1 MWYTVRHMAKKR
13 YLTGDR
19 PTGPLHLGH
28 YFGSLKNRMQ
38 FQEEGK
44 EGFIII
50 ADFQVVT
57 DRLETDAIE
66 QNIIELTKDYLAAGI
81 DPQKTTIFVQSHIH
95 EISVLTMLFSMI
107 VTVPQL
113 ERNPTIKEEAKAMGQ
128 NDKMSLGMLSYPVSQ
143 AADILLFQPG
153 IIPVGVDQAPH
164 IELTRDIA
172 ARFNRLYG
180 ETFVIP
186 EMVLSPQSRLL
197 GLDGTQKMSKSRGN
211 AIFLKDSEEEIFE
224 KVKKATT
231 DSEAKIYFDEEK
243 RPAVSN
249 LLLLFSLT
257 SGRTVESI
265 VEEFGNSGN
274 KVFKEALSESINNFL
289 SPMRARREQLD
300 EEYVKNVIREGTKR
314 AQAVAHETLTQVREH
329 MRFAYPSIF
338 N

>member
-1 MWYTVRHMAKKR
+1 MAQKR

-28 YFGSLKNRMQ
+28 YFGSLKNRVQ

-113 ERNPTIKEEAKAMGQ
+113 ERNPTIKEEVKAMGQ
-128 NDKMSLGMLSYPVSQ
+128 SDKMSLGMLSYPVSQ
-143 AADILLFQPG
+143 AADILLFNPDF
-153 IIPVGVDQAPH
+153 IPVGVDQAPH

-180 ETFVIP
+180 DAFTVP
-186 EMVLSPQSRLL
+186 EMVLSEQSRVL
-197 GLDGTQKMSKSRGN
+197 GLDGIQKMSKSRGN
-211 AIFLKDSEEEIFE
+211 AIFLKDTKEVIFE
-224 KVKKATT
+224 KVKKAVT
-231 DSEAKIYFDEEK
+231 DSEREIYFDEEK

-257 SGRTVESI
+257 SGRSI
-265 VEEFGNSGN
+265 EDIVTEFKDAGN
-274 KVFKEALSESINNFL
+274 KVFKEALAESIDSFL
-289 SPMRARREQLD
+289 TPMRNRREQLD
-300 EEYVKNVIREGTKR
+300 EEYVKKVIKEGTKR
-314 AQAVAHETLTQVREH
+314 AQAVAHETLSRVREH
-329 MRFAYPSIF
+329 MKFAYPSIF
-338 N
+338 H

>member
-1 MWYTVRHMAKKR
+1 MAQKR

-28 YFGSLKNRMQ
+28 YFGSLKNRVQ

-57 DRLETDAIE
+57 DRLETESIE

-81 DPQKTTIFVQSHIH
+81 DPTKTTIFVQSHIH

-113 ERNPTIKEEAKAMGQ
+113 ERNPTIKEEVKAMGQ
-128 NDKMSLGMLSYPVSQ
+128 SDKMSLGMLSYPVSQ
-143 AADILLFQPG
+143 AADILLFNPDF
-153 IIPVGVDQAPH
+153 IPVGVDQAPH

-180 ETFVIP
+180 EAFTVP
-186 EMVLSPQSRLL
+186 EMVLSAQSRVL
-197 GLDGTQKMSKSRGN
+197 GLDGIQKMSKSRGN
-211 AIFLKDSEEEIFE
+211 AIFLKDSKEEIFE
-224 KVKKATT
+224 KVKKAVT
-231 DSEAKIYFDEEK
+231 DSEREIYYDEEK

-257 SGRTVESI
+257 SGRTIESV
-265 VEEFGNSGN
+265 VEEFRNAGN
-274 KVFKEALSESINNFL
+274 KVFKEALSESIDSFL
-289 SPMRARREQLD
+289 SPMRERREQLD
-300 EEYVKNVIREGTKR
+300 EEYVKNVIKEGTKR
-314 AQAVAHETLTQVREH
+314 AQGVAQETLARVREH
-329 MRFAYPSIF
+329 MKFAYPSIF
-338 N
+338 K

>member
-1 MWYTVRHMAKKR
+1 MAQKR

-28 YFGSLKNRMQ
+28 YFGSLKNRVQ

-113 ERNPTIKEEAKAMGQ
+113 ERNPTIKEEVKAMGQ
-128 NDKMSLGMLSYPVSQ
+128 SDKMSLGMLSYPVSQ
-143 AADILLFQPG
+143 AADILLFNPDF
-153 IIPVGVDQAPH
+153 IPVGVDQAPH

-180 ETFVIP
+180 DAFTVP
-186 EMVLSPQSRLL
+186 EMVLSEQSRVL
-197 GLDGTQKMSKSRGN
+197 GLDGIQKMSKSRGN
-211 AIFLKDSEEEIFE
+211 AIFLKDTKEVIFE
-224 KVKKATT
+224 KVKKAVT
-231 DSEAKIYFDEEK
+231 DSEREIYFDEEK

-257 SGRTVESI
+257 SGRTIEDI
-265 VEEFGNSGN
+265 VAEFKDAGN
-274 KVFKEALSESINNFL
+274 KVFKEALAESIDTFL
-289 SPMRARREQLD
+289 SPMRTRREQLD
-300 EEYVKNVIREGTKR
+300 DSHVKNVIKEGTKR
-314 AQAVAHETLTQVREH
+314 AQVVAHETLSRVREH
-329 MRFAYPSIF
+329 MKFAYPSIF
-338 N
+338 H

>member
-1 MWYTVRHMAKKR
+1 MAQKR

-28 YFGSLKNRMQ
+28 YFGSLKNRVQ

-113 ERNPTIKEEAKAMGQ
+113 ERNPTIKEEVKAMGQ
-128 NDKMSLGMLSYPVSQ
+128 SDKMSLGMLSYPVSQ
-143 AADILLFQPG
+143 AADILLFNPDF
-153 IIPVGVDQAPH
+153 IPVGVDQAPH

-180 ETFVIP
+180 DAFTVP
-186 EMVLSPQSRLL
+186 EMVLSEQSRVL
-197 GLDGTQKMSKSRGN
+197 GLDGIQKMSKSRGN
-211 AIFLKDSEEEIFE
+211 AIFLKDTKEVIFE
-224 KVKKATT
+224 KVKKAVT
-231 DSEAKIYFDEEK
+231 DSEREIYFDEEK

-257 SGRTVESI
+257 SGRTIDDI
-265 VEEFGNSGN
+265 VSEFKDAGN
-274 KVFKEALSESINNFL
+274 KVFKEALAESIDAFL
-289 SPMRARREQLD
+289 TPMRTRREQLD
-300 EEYVKNVIREGTKR
+300 EEYVKKVIKEGTKR
-314 AQAVAHETLTQVREH
+314 AQAVAHETLSRVREH
-329 MRFAYPSIF
+329 MKFAYPSIF
-338 N
+338 H

>member
-1 MWYTVRHMAKKR
+1 MAQKR

-28 YFGSLKNRMQ
+28 YFGSLKNRVQ
-38 FQEEGK
+38 FQDEGK

-113 ERNPTIKEEAKAMGQ
+113 ERNPTIKEEVKAMGQ
-128 NDKMSLGMLSYPVSQ
+128 SDKMSLGMLSYPVSQ
-143 AADILLFQPG
+143 AADILLFNPDF
-153 IIPVGVDQAPH
+153 IPVGVDQAPH

-180 ETFVIP
+180 DAFKVP
-186 EMVLSPQSRLL
+186 EMVLSEQSRVL
-197 GLDGTQKMSKSRGN
+197 GLDGIQKMSKSRGN
-211 AIFLKDSEEEIFE
+211 AIFLKDSKEVIFE
-224 KVKKATT
+224 KVKKAVT
-231 DSEAKIYFDEEK
+231 DSEREIYFDEEK

-257 SGRTVESI
+257 SGRSI
-265 VEEFGNSGN
+265 EEIVTEFKDTGN
-274 KVFKEALSESINNFL
+274 KVFKEALAESIDAFL

-300 EEYVKNVIREGTKR
+300 EEYVKNVIKEGTKR
-314 AQAVAHETLTQVREH
+314 AQDVAQETLSRVREH
-329 MRFAYPSIF
+329 MKFAYPTIF
-338 N
+338 H